1 MLKSTPPQQTPKGN
15 ANKYRRYREAWTRIK
30 KAKDDEYYFEAVT
43 LEESIICDR
52 LISYLVSR
60 GVTCAD
66 NKYLSFENLIC
77 EWERVT
83 GGIPISEGN
92 ISNLQES
99 VCEWKQLRNEVVH
112 GMVKSC
118 PDTELDDIQSFM
130 EEARRAAEEG
140 EKLARAV
147 DNWQKKVKK

>member
-1 MLKSTPPQQTPKGN
+1 M
-15 ANKYRRYREAWTRIK
+15 
-30 KAKDDEYYFEAVT
+30 
-43 LEESIICDR
+43 R

-83 GGIPISEGN
+83 GDIPISEGN

-99 VCEWKQLRNEVVH
+99 VCEWKQLRNKVVH